1 MARTLYGPGAHG
13 GIVGEIQRALQQA
26 GFDPQGVDEDY
37 GGKTAN
43 AARQF
48 QQARGLAATG
58 VVDDVMWQGLM
69 QRPVPTTEVRTLELT
84 AAFEGHGYTR
94 AEGNFDG
101 AWLTWG
107 IIGFTMKYG
116 KVQEIV
122 LEIHRMHPHLVG
134 EAFGDKAAELVG
146 VMQAPAA
153 QQEAWANSVSANG
166 RLVQPWRAGF
176 DWFGQFPEVRAVQR
190 RLANEEYFKPAVRT
204 AKKMGLKSELGLGLC
219 FDIHVQNGGIKKA
232 AREII
237 EQALAANPPANEKA
251 LRRVIANA
259 VADVAREKYR
269 DDVRS
274 RKLAIAEGQGR
285 VHGHNYTLE
294 NWGLG
299 EFPAPELN

>member
-1 MARTLYGPGAHG
+1 
-13 GIVGEIQRALQQA
+13 
-26 GFDPQGVDEDY
+26 VDEDY

-43 AARQF
+43 AVRQF

-58 VVDDVMWQGLM
+58 VIDDVMWQGLM
-69 QRPVPTTEVRTLELT
+69 QRPIPPTEVRTLELT
-84 AAFEGHGYTR
+84 AAFEGHGYTL

-116 KVQEIV
+116 TVQKIV
-122 LEIHRMHPHLVG
+122 LEIHRTHPHLVG
-134 EAFGDKAAELVG
+134 EAFGDKAAELVA
-146 VMQAPAA
+146 VMQAAA
-153 QQEAWANSVSANG
+153 GQQEAWANSVTSNG
-166 RLVQPWRAGF
+166 SRLVQPWRAGF
-176 DWFGQFPEVRAVQR
+176 DWFGQFLEVRAVQR
-190 RLANEEYFKPAVRT
+190 RLAHDEYFLPALRT
-204 AKKMGLKSELGLGLC
+204 AKRFQLKSELGLALC

-237 EQALAANPPANEKA
+237 EKAVAGNPPASEKE
-251 LRRVIANA
+251 LRGAIANA

-269 DDVRS
+269 EDVRT
-274 RKLAIAEGQGR
+274 RKLTISDGSGR
-285 VHGHNYTLE
+285 VHGHNYTLD